1 MHAHALPSVVSWT
14 LARASSANGP
24 NGPNGRQDARAS
36 PASGPNGP
44 NGRRDAQRGREEED
58 EGGGVHVGG
67 GAENE
72 GGDVAEDFEIDIGKA
87 PIALRLY

>member
-14 LARASSANGP
+14 LARAS
-24 NGPNGRQDARAS
+24 
-36 PASGPNGP
+36 PANGP
-44 NGRRDAQRGREEED
+44 NGRREAQRGREEED
-58 EGGGVHVGG
+58 EGGGAHVGG